1 MSMQTLAQSSLPVE
15 ELKRWFGDGP
25 EDRFVNYA
33 AFNLDEVKQRIQTE
47 GYAIVHELIPPA
59 TLEAVRDFW
68 LRRFKEIEHAK
79 ADRVTWSP
87 YLGQPNTVGF
97 TDDKFQC
104 MFRSCDFLWNPPY
117 DQPAREVGL
126 RINALRNLIVG
137 FDVFRGTTFS
147 SDRYGVFIT
156 TSYYPPH
163 KGWLGAHSDGVAS
176 NIPLVH
182 HIVPLTIKGRDYA
195 EGGLTLV
202 DRQGKAVDAD
212 GQMRLGSVLFYDG
225 SLKHGVEKIVPSPDK
240 SLGRM
245 QMFAIPTTFSN
256 VELNVL
262 AVGRIATSTFMRA
275 KWMRVKNRLIT
286 SLGLSQII
294 R

>member
-1 MSMQTLAQSSLPVE
+1 MSTQTLAQSSSLVE
-15 ELKRWFGDGP
+15 ELKRLFGDGP
-25 EDRFVNYA
+25 EDRYVNYD
-33 AFNLDEVKQRIQTE
+33 AFQLDEVKQRIQTD
-47 GYAIVHELIPPA
+47 GYTIVHDLIPQA
-59 TLEAVRDFW
+59 TLEAIRGFW
-68 LRRFKEIEHAK
+68 LQRFKEMEGVQ

-87 YLGQPNTVGF
+87 YLGQPNTIGF
-97 TDDKFQC
+97 TKDKFQC
-104 MFRSCDFLWNPPY
+104 MYRSCDFLWNLPY
-117 DQPAREVGL
+117 ERNAREVGL

-163 KGWLGAHSDGVAS
+163 EGWLGAHSDGVAS

-202 DRQGKAVDAD
+202 DRHGRTVDAD

-240 SLGRM
+240 RLGRM

-256 VELNVL
+256 VELNIL

-286 SLGLSQII
+286 ALGLSQII